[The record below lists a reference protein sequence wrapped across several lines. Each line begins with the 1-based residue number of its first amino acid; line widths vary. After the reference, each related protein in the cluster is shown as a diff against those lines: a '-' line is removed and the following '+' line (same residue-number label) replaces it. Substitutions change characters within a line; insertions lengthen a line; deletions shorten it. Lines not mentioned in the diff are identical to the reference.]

1 MGQQT
6 GVQVWCIFDVSA
18 FALGPLACPLC
29 EKYLNSVM
37 LQLCNCF
44 QNVLNI
50 IFLKALEGYM
60 CNKNSFSIQMTVGR
74 GMRTLVM
81 RMTTIPCQK
90 QVTVEEK
97 Q

>member
-6 GVQVWCIFDVSA
+6 GVQVWRIFDVLA

-50 IFLKALEGYM
+50 IFTRAEGTESRNAV
-60 CNKNSFSIQMTVGR
+60 CFFFLGFF
-74 GMRTLVM
+74 G
-81 RMTTIPCQK
+81 
-90 QVTVEEK
+90 VELLIGSW
-97 Q
+97 